1 MALAHVKARTIFR
14 VHLACIAMLGATY
27 LVAPSHHAFDL
38 DGEGNVPTWFSSA
51 GLLACGAL
59 ALLLRRRAR
68 GLTAFA
74 FLLSAAAVDEV
85 GMFHERAAAWLLE
98 HRGDVPPIAVWLLG
112 AVLAAALAATLVP
125 MLRRLPPAVRTRLVV
140 SGVVFVVSAVGVET
154 LGQAW
159 ARRHGWHNAVYT
171 LLVLLE
177 ECGEMLGAALCLRAL
192 LAWREEATSC
202 GSEEYARPPRS

>member
-1 MALAHVKARTIFR
+1 MALAHVKARAIFR
-14 VHLACIAMLGATY
+14 VHIACIAILGATY
-27 LVAPSHHAFDL
+27 LGTPGLQAFDL

-51 GLLACGAL
+51 GLLACGLVAF
-59 ALLLRRRAR
+59 LLRRRAR

-74 FLLSAAAVDEV
+74 FLLSVAAVDEV
-85 GMFHERAAAWLLE
+85 AMFHERAAAWLLE

-125 MLRRLPPAVRTRLVV
+125 TLRRLPPAVRTRLVV
-140 SGVVFVVSAVGVET
+140 SAVVFVVSAVGVET

-171 LLVLLE
+171 FLVLLE

-192 LAWREEATSC
+192 LAWREES
-202 GSEEYARPPRS
+202 GD

>member
-1 MALAHVKARTIFR
+1 MNARAVLIVHITCITI
-14 VHLACIAMLGATY
+14 LGATY
-27 LVAPSHHAFDL
+27 LATPGYGAFDL

-51 GLLACGAL
+51 GLLACGLVAF
-59 ALLLRRRAR
+59 LLRRRAR

-85 GMFHERAAAWLLE
+85 AMFHERAAAWLLE
-98 HRGDVPPIAVWLLG
+98 HRGDVPPITVWLLG

-125 MLRRLPPAVRTRLVV
+125 MLRRLPPVLRTRLVV
-140 SGVVFVVSAVGVET
+140 SGVVFVAAAVGVET

-171 LLVLLE
+171 FLVLLE

-192 LAWREEATSC
+192 LAWRE
-202 GSEEYARPPRS
+202 GSRDRFIRSVARTRWRRRR